1 MSVSIAEQETTVSW
15 YRDEDTATVYTSDR
29 TVMTKL
35 DKLAYDS
42 ASPWI
47 CYKQDYVDDEVVAK
61 WYKAP
66 KSLICFRSAKVQSHM
81 TDEQKA
87 QAAER
92 LRSLRQKAN
101 LET

>member
-47 CYKQDYVDDEVVAK
+47 CYKQDYIGDDVVAK

-66 KSLICFRSAKVQSHM
+66 KSLISFRSTQVTRNL
-81 TDEQKA
+81 TDEQR
-87 QAAER
+87 AAMAAR
-92 LRSLRQKAN
+92 LRASTQKAN